1 MTISVS
7 QNNEKKKKS
16 NRTKKTKM
24 EKAHQKRMNDVNTK
38 IVRAF

>member
-16 NRTKKTKM
+16 NRTKKK
-24 EKAHQKRMNDVNTK
+24 QKGKKHIKSERMTLTQK
-38 IVRAF
+38 